1 MILRPLPL
9 THRRNGVV
17 VGTVALSMTS
27 ATRYTRQLPDGSDGY
42 IIQLARSPEF
52 RWLLHKTRPAM
63 PSDNH
68 VKAAFR
74 AMLKH
79 SPATFHVFPCIFPC
93 IFPCPA
99 AWHWTSVFCERPR
112 TAVWCSFLPVPC
124 TSPCLLQMS
133 TNQTAIAS
141 FVFW

>member
-27 ATRYTRQLPDGSDGY
+27 GTRYTRQLPDGSDSY

-52 RWLLHKTRPAM
+52 RRLLHKTRPAM

-79 SPATFHVFPCIFPC
+79 SPLLFMFSLAFSLALRHGIGRQCFANVPAQQSGAPFSPSRARHHVFC
-93 IFPCPA
+93 
-99 AWHWTSVFCERPR
+99 R
-112 TAVWCSFLPVPC
+112 
-124 TSPCLLQMS
+124 
-133 TNQTAIAS
+133 
-141 FVFW
+141 